1 MTRPNELTTRHVEV
15 LRYSA
20 QGHEI
25 KEIAKL
31 MGLSRETVKDHRQAI
46 YNRLGA
52 SNIPHAVAIAG
63 RMGLLDGVEL

>member
-1 MTRPNELTTRHVEV
+1 MTRQNDLTERHVEV

-20 QGHEI
+20 QGHDM
-25 KEIAKL
+25 KKIAKM
-31 MGLSRETVKDHRQAI
+31 MGLAYDTVKDHRQAI